1 MANDV
6 DMWHDIKNCK
16 DIKMKKMLIKC
27 FEARFEEGDIEK
39 AEKLKNE
46 FIKEFGFW
54 GNYY

>member
-16 DIKMKKMLIKC
+16 DIKMKKMLIEC
-27 FEARFEEGDIEK
+27 FEARFEEGDVEK